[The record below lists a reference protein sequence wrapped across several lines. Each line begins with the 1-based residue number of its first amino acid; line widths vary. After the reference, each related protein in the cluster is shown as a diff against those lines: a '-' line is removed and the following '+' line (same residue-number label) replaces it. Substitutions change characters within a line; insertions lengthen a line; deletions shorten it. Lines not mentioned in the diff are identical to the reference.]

1 MSDPNTITIRL
12 SSTDMERAY
21 DAAVH
26 DGYDSVEGWVAWM
39 LEARVQ
45 GFERQTFTPAPLE
58 PK

>member
-1 MSDPNTITIRL
+1 
-12 SSTDMERAY
+12 MERAY